1 MTRAHRTPVRRITL
15 ALAVVAAVL
24 PLAAQAA
31 PAVDERVRVRLDSG
45 ELLIGRLLRD
55 SPEEIVLDSS
65 LLGEVSIP
73 RPRVAAMAP
82 ASPPSPRLPPET
94 APLPPVDPAL
104 ALEPKPPAPETAM
117 AAQDEPLPLTGELA
131 VGLRLFDGRN
141 DRREVY
147 LDGEA
152 SLAWGDNR
160 LSLDAKVE
168 RDRYRGQQIEDSFR
182 TALRLDL
189 GVDDP
194 PTISPMIRLSRN
206 ESDGIALRQEYSVL
220 VGAPVI
226 DEDDGRYLRLEA
238 GPVYYHERPLGHLD
252 SEISSGA
259 GVSWGVN
266 FAWPLF
272 ERLRFVHDQSGLL
285 PVAFQG
291 RGSPWVETSTGVRY
305 TFRDGLFLRALYEV
319 NWDGDTPADVDPL
332 ERVLRVTV
340 GYSF

>member
-1 MTRAHRTPVRRITL
+1 MTGARIPVLTVVL
-15 ALAVVAAVL
+15 TAVAAVL
-24 PLAAQAA
+24 PLSAQAA

-82 ASPPSPRLPPET
+82 ASPSSPH
-94 APLPPVDPAL
+94 LPPVDPAL
-104 ALEPKPPAPETAM
+104 ALEPKPPPPATAE
-117 AAQDEPLPLTGELA
+117 DKPPPLTGELA

-141 DRREVY
+141 DRREIY
-147 LDGEA
+147 LDGKA
-152 SLAWGDNR
+152 SLAWDDKR
-160 LSLDAKVE
+160 LSLDADVE
-168 RDRYRGQQIEDSFR
+168 RDRYRGQQIEDSFSAAR
-182 TALRLDL
+182 RLDL
-189 GVDDP
+189 GVDEP
-194 PTISPMIRLSRN
+194 PPLSPMIRLGRN
-206 ESDGIALRQEYSVL
+206 ESDGIALRQEYTVL
-220 VGAPVI
+220 IGTPLL

-238 GPVYYHERPLGHLD
+238 GPVYYHERPLGHLE

-259 GVSWGVN
+259 GASWGIN

>member
-1 MTRAHRTPVRRITL
+1 MTGARIPVLTVVL
-15 ALAVVAAVL
+15 TAVAAVL
-24 PLAAQAA
+24 PLSAQAA

-82 ASPPSPRLPPET
+82 ALPTASAPSPPPVT
-94 APLPPVDPAL
+94 APFPPVDPAL
-104 ALEPKPPAPETAM
+104 ALEPKPPAP
-117 AAQDEPLPLTGELA
+117 AAAEDNPPPLTGELA
-131 VGLRLFDGRN
+131 LGLRLFDGRN
-141 DRREVY
+141 DRREIY
-147 LDGEA
+147 LDGKA
-152 SLAWGDNR
+152 SLAWDDNR
-160 LSLDAKVE
+160 LSLDADVE
-168 RDRYRGQQIEDSFR
+168 RDRYRGQQIEDSFSA
-182 TALRLDL
+182 ALRLDL
-189 GVDDP
+189 GVDEP
-194 PTISPMIRLSRN
+194 PTISPMIRLGRN
-206 ESDGIALRQEYSVL
+206 ESDGIALRQEYTVL
-220 VGAPVI
+220 IGTPVI

-238 GPVYYHERPLGHLD
+238 GPVYYHERPLGHLE

-259 GVSWGVN
+259 GASWGIN